1 MKPIVRETHPL
12 TQSNSIP
19 KDAETVL
26 IYGQIYK
33 VIRLKQVRTIKP
45 KKIGKRG
52 ANAQEKRIIEASPEK
67 QRLMVRA
74 VLETKR
80 KDALKKELEVRTL
93 NKALREKHQ
102 SKLTVSENDVESYLG
117 LVLQKA

>member
-1 MKPIVRETHPL
+1 MKSIVRETHPL

-26 IYGQIYK
+26 IYGQLYK
-33 VIRLKQVRTIKP
+33 VIRLKKVKTIKP
-45 KKIGKRG
+45 KKIVKRG

-74 VLETKR
+74 VLEKKR

-93 NKALREKHQ
+93 NKALKEKHQ
-102 SKLTVSENDVESYLG
+102 SELTVNENDVESYLG

>member
-1 MKPIVRETHPL
+1 MKSIVRETHLL

-26 IYGQIYK
+26 IYGQLYK
-33 VIRLKQVRTIKP
+33 VIRLKQVKTIKS
-45 KKIGKRG
+45 KKIVKRA
-52 ANAQEKRIIEASPEK
+52 ANAQERRIIEASPDK

-74 VLETKR
+74 VLEKKR
-80 KDALKKELEVRTL
+80 TDALKKELEVSRL
-93 NKALREKHQ
+93 NNILKKEHQ
-102 SKLTVSENDVESYLG
+102 SKLTVNENDVESYLG

>member
-45 KKIGKRG
+45 KKIVKRG

>member
-45 KKIGKRG
+45 KKIVKRG

-102 SKLTVSENDVESYLG
+102 SELTVNDNDVESYLG